1 MGSYFGEIVIFF
13 AQLNSAS
20 LPRYQTQ
27 MKTSQASQ
35 NKVVKE
41 LALMRDESHL
51 LKSKNEELMNQVD
64 TQERELFQQ
73 KENLLREKELM
84 VAKLEMLDDSSDG
97 DHEDKDL
104 QPDDIESEKTIDLQ
118 RKLEDVKNALE
129 KEKRA
134 SDNLASKKEELEQ
147 MNLIL
152 KQSVFNEQVRTQQ
165 VEQDLQETKENIRQL
180 KEELLRT
187 SHSQQEKDLQTL
199 KMEADLQ
206 SLRQKNTMLQSQL
219 TRLQSEM
226 SKSTMLQQKLK
237 HDLDVKTSEKIII
250 DQKFEELREIAKEFA
265 CLEQDLKEQREENIH
280 LKRETLKVEQL
291 EKEREALET
300 KARTL
305 QLEVDLNTD
314 RTEEIRKMKSEK
326 DAMMIKLNNTVVEND
341 QLTTRCDELTSSLLS
356 LEQQVPLIKEE
367 KKDAFEKLSEANKQ
381 IKGLED
387 KGVEQS
393 QLLEQTKQENS
404 MLKDKI
410 EKLEKQFNDEKVDLG
425 KVIQQLEKVQE
436 KLLKDKNQG
445 VSFKEELFEKVQNSD
460 RENKEKL
467 KILDSSLKHLEI
479 KLTEQTAAKE
489 ACLRELEDLHEVER
503 EEQNL
508 IRLQKDKIRRM
519 EMEVKE
525 LKEENKR
532 KEETLNMCRMDLLQL
547 EKEKGQLSAVSYEN
561 KALKE
566 NCALLEKSL
575 DKFNDCQGR
584 VSILEQTLFKS
595 KEALHDKEEAIV
607 DLRKSN
613 EELKQKAKDANS
625 NLAKERQEIT
635 RLTIA
640 LDASK
645 SLVQR
650 TEEKVAVLR
659 DELDQF
665 KLDYQKLKDEKTKLE
680 GVYQGSMDA
689 AAELKIHLENKHHME
704 NVLEDRMKT
713 LNAHLQE
720 KNHSIDLIRKE
731 KDQKEILHKSEINQL
746 NNQLLNMQKQSSER

>member
-250 DQKFEELREIAKEFA
+250 DQELEELRGAAKEFA

-404 MLKDKI
+404 KLKDKI
-410 EKLEKQFNDEKVDLG
+410 DKLEKQFNDEKVDLG

-680 GVYQGSMDA
+680 GVYQGSVDA

>member
-35 NKVVKE
+35 NQVVKE
-41 LALMRDESHL
+41 LALMRSEAHL

-73 KENLLREKELM
+73 KENLLREKEMM

-250 DQKFEELREIAKEFA
+250 DQELEELRGAAKEFA

-367 KKDAFEKLSEANKQ
+367 KKDALEKLTEANKQ

-680 GVYQGSMDA
+680 GVYQGSVDA

>member
-1 MGSYFGEIVIFF
+1 
-13 AQLNSAS
+13 
-20 LPRYQTQ
+20 
-27 MKTSQASQ
+27 
-35 NKVVKE
+35 
-41 LALMRDESHL
+41 MRDESHL
-51 LKSKNEELMNQVD
+51 LKSKNEELMNQVE

-165 VEQDLQETKENIRQL
+165 VEQDLQESRENIRQL

-199 KMEADLQ
+199 RMEADLQ
-206 SLRQKNTMLQSQL
+206 SLGQKNTMLQSQL
-219 TRLQSEM
+219 TGLHSEM
-226 SKSTMLQQKLK
+226 SKSTMVQQKLK
-237 HDLDVKTSEKIII
+237 LDLDVKTSEKIII
-250 DQKFEELREIAKEFA
+250 DQELEELRGAAKEFA

-305 QLEVDLNTD
+305 QLEVDLKTD

-326 DAMMIKLNNTVVEND
+326 ENLMIKLNNSVVEND

-367 KKDAFEKLSEANKQ
+367 KKDALEKLTEANKQ

-410 EKLEKQFNDEKVDLG
+410 DKLEKQFNDEKVDLG

-680 GVYQGSMDA
+680 GVYQGSVDA

>member
-1 MGSYFGEIVIFF
+1 M
-13 AQLNSAS
+13 
-20 LPRYQTQ
+20 
-27 MKTSQASQ
+27 
-35 NKVVKE
+35 
-41 LALMRDESHL
+41 
-51 LKSKNEELMNQVD
+51 
-64 TQERELFQQ
+64 
-73 KENLLREKELM
+73 
-84 VAKLEMLDDSSDG
+84 
-97 DHEDKDL
+97 
-104 QPDDIESEKTIDLQ
+104 
-118 RKLEDVKNALE
+118 
-129 KEKRA
+129 
-134 SDNLASKKEELEQ
+134 
-147 MNLIL
+147 
-152 KQSVFNEQVRTQQ
+152 
-165 VEQDLQETKENIRQL
+165 
-180 KEELLRT
+180 
-187 SHSQQEKDLQTL
+187 
-199 KMEADLQ
+199 
-206 SLRQKNTMLQSQL
+206 
-219 TRLQSEM
+219 
-226 SKSTMLQQKLK
+226 
-237 HDLDVKTSEKIII
+237 
-250 DQKFEELREIAKEFA
+250 
-265 CLEQDLKEQREENIH
+265 
-280 LKRETLKVEQL
+280 
-291 EKEREALET
+291 
-300 KARTL
+300 
-305 QLEVDLNTD
+305 
-314 RTEEIRKMKSEK
+314 
-326 DAMMIKLNNTVVEND
+326 
-341 QLTTRCDELTSSLLS
+341 TTRCDELTSSLLV

-367 KKDAFEKLSEANKQ
+367 KKDAFEKLTEANKQ

-404 MLKDKI
+404 KLKDKI
-410 EKLEKQFNDEKVDLG
+410 DKLEKQFNDEKVDLG

-595 KEALHDKEEAIV
+595 KEALHDKDEAIV

-659 DELDQF
+659 DELDRF

-680 GVYQGSMDA
+680 GVYQGSVDA

-731 KDQKEILHKSEINQL
+731 RDQKEILHKSEINQL
-746 NNQLLNMQKQSSER
+746 NGQLLNMQKQSSER

>member
-1 MGSYFGEIVIFF
+1 M
-13 AQLNSAS
+13 
-20 LPRYQTQ
+20 
-27 MKTSQASQ
+27 
-35 NKVVKE
+35 
-41 LALMRDESHL
+41 
-51 LKSKNEELMNQVD
+51 
-64 TQERELFQQ
+64 
-73 KENLLREKELM
+73 
-84 VAKLEMLDDSSDG
+84 
-97 DHEDKDL
+97 
-104 QPDDIESEKTIDLQ
+104 
-118 RKLEDVKNALE
+118 
-129 KEKRA
+129 
-134 SDNLASKKEELEQ
+134 
-147 MNLIL
+147 
-152 KQSVFNEQVRTQQ
+152 
-165 VEQDLQETKENIRQL
+165 
-180 KEELLRT
+180 
-187 SHSQQEKDLQTL
+187 
-199 KMEADLQ
+199 
-206 SLRQKNTMLQSQL
+206 
-219 TRLQSEM
+219 
-226 SKSTMLQQKLK
+226 
-237 HDLDVKTSEKIII
+237 
-250 DQKFEELREIAKEFA
+250 
-265 CLEQDLKEQREENIH
+265 
-280 LKRETLKVEQL
+280 
-291 EKEREALET
+291 
-300 KARTL
+300 
-305 QLEVDLNTD
+305 
-314 RTEEIRKMKSEK
+314 
-326 DAMMIKLNNTVVEND
+326 
-341 QLTTRCDELTSSLLS
+341 
-356 LEQQVPLIKEE
+356 
-367 KKDAFEKLSEANKQ
+367 
-381 IKGLED
+381 
-387 KGVEQS
+387 
-393 QLLEQTKQENS
+393 
-404 MLKDKI
+404 
-410 EKLEKQFNDEKVDLG
+410 
-425 KVIQQLEKVQE
+425 IQQLEKVQE

-680 GVYQGSMDA
+680 GVYQGSVDA

>member
-1 MGSYFGEIVIFF
+1 
-13 AQLNSAS
+13 
-20 LPRYQTQ
+20 
-27 MKTSQASQ
+27 
-35 NKVVKE
+35 
-41 LALMRDESHL
+41 MRDESHL
-51 LKSKNEELMNQVD
+51 LKSKNEELMNQVE
-64 TQERELFQQ
+64 TMERELFQQ

-97 DHEDKDL
+97 DHEDKYL
-104 QPDDIESEKTIDLQ
+104 QPDDIASENIIDLQ
-118 RKLEDVKNALE
+118 RKLESVKNALE
-129 KEKRA
+129 KERCA
-134 SDNLASKKEELEQ
+134 SDKLTGKKEELEQ
-147 MNLIL
+147 MNLTL
-152 KQSVFNEQVRTQQ
+152 KQSAVNEQMKTQK
-165 VEQDLQETKENIRQL
+165 VEQDLQETKVNIQQL
-180 KEELLRT
+180 KEELLRR
-187 SHSQQEKDLQTL
+187 SQVQQEKDLQKL
-199 KMEADLQ
+199 KMESDLQ
-206 SLRQKNTMLQSQL
+206 SLGQKNTMLQSQL

-226 SKSTMLQQKLK
+226 SKSTMVQQKLK
-237 HDLDVKTSEKIII
+237 HDLDVKTSENILI
-250 DQKFEELREIAKEFA
+250 DQELEELRAAAKEFA
-265 CLEQDLKEQREENIH
+265 CLEQDLKEQREANIH

-291 EKEREALET
+291 QKQREALET

-314 RTEEIRKMKSEK
+314 QTEEIRKMKSEK
-326 DAMMIKLNNTVVEND
+326 DTLMIKLNNSVVEND
-341 QLTTRCDELTSSLLS
+341 QLKTRCDELKSSLLS
-356 LEQQVPLIKEE
+356 LEQQVPLMKEE
-367 KKDAFEKLSEANKQ
+367 KKDAFEKLTEANKQ

-404 MLKDKI
+404 KLKDKI
-410 EKLEKQFNDEKVDLG
+410 DKLEKQFNDEKVDLG

-659 DELDQF
+659 DELDRF

-680 GVYQGSMDA
+680 GVYQGSVDA

>member
-97 DHEDKDL
+97 DHEDKDP